1 MVFKKII
8 FQNSLMALETPSRPP
23 PPFMANAILN
33 FHFDYLNTSLSK
45 FYVILRPLNTVY
57 ARQYGMFQNEKL
69 RAEHSFYRIYCM
81 LLYFTVFTV
90 LHYSR
95 LSVALI
101 VTDLNLVCIT
111 LLHYYLSTI
120 LQ

>member
-1 MVFKKII
+1 MPG
-8 FQNSLMALETPSRPP
+8 NLWLPER
-23 PPFMANAILN
+23 
-33 FHFDYLNTSLSK
+33 
-45 FYVILRPLNTVY
+45 
-57 ARQYGMFQNEKL
+57 ARQWTAAVAEVPPKGHLSDERLWNCVVV
-69 RAEHSFYRIYCM
+69 EHSTVFSGIPTSSVQYHK
-81 LLYFTVFTV
+81 LFTVFTVFTV

-95 LSVALI
+95 LSAALI

>member
-1 MVFKKII
+1 MPG
-8 FQNSLMALETPSRPP
+8 NLWLPER
-23 PPFMANAILN
+23 
-33 FHFDYLNTSLSK
+33 
-45 FYVILRPLNTVY
+45 
-57 ARQYGMFQNEKL
+57 ARQWTAAVAEVPPKGHLSDERLWNCVVV
-69 RAEHSFYRIYCM
+69 EHSTVFSSIPTSIVQYHEHSTV
-81 LLYFTVFTV
+81 FTVFTV

-95 LSVALI
+95 FSAALI

>member
-1 MVFKKII
+1 MSG
-8 FQNSLMALETPSRPP
+8 NLWLPER
-23 PPFMANAILN
+23 
-33 FHFDYLNTSLSK
+33 
-45 FYVILRPLNTVY
+45 
-57 ARQYGMFQNEKL
+57 ARQWTAAV
-69 RAEHSFYRIYCM
+69 AEVPPKGHLSDERLWNCVVGEHSTVFTVFYNILQYPKHSFYRIYCM

-120 LQ
+120 LK

>member
-1 MVFKKII
+1 MPG
-8 FQNSLMALETPSRPP
+8 NLWLPER
-23 PPFMANAILN
+23 
-33 FHFDYLNTSLSK
+33 
-45 FYVILRPLNTVY
+45 
-57 ARQYGMFQNEKL
+57 ARQWTAAV
-69 RAEHSFYRIYCM
+69 AEVPPKGHLSDERLWNCVVVEHSTVFTVFYNILQYHKHSFYRIYCM

-111 LLHYYLSTI
+111 LLHYYLSTL